1 MRFGIFTLDDWD
13 VSGRTVLCRVDINQ
27 PVDRAAGILRST
39 KRIEACVPT
48 VRELAA
54 QAGVNPNTMQ
64 RALSQL
70 ESDNLVITN
79 RTAGRTVTEDTEI
92 LQKVRRELAR
102 HQVQTY
108 LQQMA
113 LLGYTSQEAAQLLI
127 QEKEETP

>member
-1 MRFGIFTLDDWD
+1 MEWSFQDGLPIWQQLYETLRREIAIGGYAPG
-13 VSGRTVLCRVDINQ
+13 S
-27 PVDRAAGILRST
+27 
-39 KRIEACVPT
+39 KMPT

-79 RTAGRTVTEDTEI
+79 RTAGRTVTEDREI
-92 LQKVRRELAR
+92 LENVRRELAQ

>member
-1 MRFGIFTLDDWD
+1 MEWSFQDGLPIWQQLYETLRREIAIGGYAPG
-13 VSGRTVLCRVDINQ
+13 S
-27 PVDRAAGILRST
+27 
-39 KRIEACVPT
+39 KMPT

-79 RTAGRTVTEDTEI
+79 RTAGRTVTEDREI
-92 LQKVRRELAR
+92 LENVRRELAKR
-102 HQVQTY
+102 QVQTY

-113 LLGYTSQEAAQLLI
+113 LLGYTAGEAAQLLI
-127 QEKEETP
+127 QNKEETP

>member
-1 MRFGIFTLDDWD
+1 MEWSFQDGLPIWQQLYETLRREIAIGGYAPG
-13 VSGRTVLCRVDINQ
+13 S
-27 PVDRAAGILRST
+27 
-39 KRIEACVPT
+39 KMPT

-79 RTAGRTVTEDTEI
+79 RTAGRTVTEDREI
-92 LQKVRRELAR
+92 LENVRRELAKR
-102 HQVQTY
+102 QIQTY

-113 LLGYTSQEAAQLLI
+113 LLGYIAGEAAQLLI
-127 QEKEETP
+127 QNKEETP

>member
-1 MRFGIFTLDDWD
+1 MEWSFQDGLPIWQQLYE
-13 VSGRTVLCRVDINQ
+13 
-27 PVDRAAGILRST
+27 ILRREIAIGGYAPGS
-39 KRIEACVPT
+39 KMPT

-92 LQKVRRELAR
+92 LEKVRRTLAQ

-127 QEKEETP
+127 QNKEETS

>member
-1 MRFGIFTLDDWD
+1 MEWSFQDGLPIWQQLYE
-13 VSGRTVLCRVDINQ
+13 
-27 PVDRAAGILRST
+27 PLRREIAIGGYAPGS
-39 KRIEACVPT
+39 KMPT

-92 LQKVRRELAR
+92 LQKVRRELAQ

>member
-1 MRFGIFTLDDWD
+1 MEWSFQDGLPIWQQLYETLRREIAIGGYAPG
-13 VSGRTVLCRVDINQ
+13 S
-27 PVDRAAGILRST
+27 
-39 KRIEACVPT
+39 KMPT

-79 RTAGRTVTEDTEI
+79 RTAGRTVTEDREI
-92 LQKVRRELAR
+92 LENVRRELAKR
-102 HQVQTY
+102 QIQTY

-113 LLGYTSQEAAQLLI
+113 LLGYTAGEAAQLLI
-127 QEKEETP
+127 QEKEETS

>member
-1 MRFGIFTLDDWD
+1 MKWEFQDGLPIWQQLYETL
-13 VSGRTVLCRVDINQ
+13 RREI
-27 PVDRAAGILRST
+27 ST
-39 KRIEACVPT
+39 GGYAPGSKMPA

-79 RTAGRTVTEDTEI
+79 RTAGRTVTENREI
-92 LQKVRRELAR
+92 LENVRRELAQR
-102 HQVQTY
+102 QVQTY

-113 LLGYTSQEAAQLLI
+113 LLGYTAGEAAQLLI
-127 QEKEETP
+127 QKKEETP

>member
-1 MRFGIFTLDDWD
+1 MEWSFQDGLPIWQQLYETLRREIAIGGYGPG
-13 VSGRTVLCRVDINQ
+13 S
-27 PVDRAAGILRST
+27 
-39 KRIEACVPT
+39 KMPT

-54 QAGVNPNTMQ
+54 QAGVNPHTMQ
-64 RALSQL
+64 RALSRR
-70 ESDNLVITN
+70 ERDNLVITN

>member
-1 MRFGIFTLDDWD
+1 MEWNFQDGLPIWQQLYE
-13 VSGRTVLCRVDINQ
+13 
-27 PVDRAAGILRST
+27 ILRREIAIGGYGPGS
-39 KRIEACVPT
+39 KMPA
-48 VRELAA
+48 VRELAS

-70 ESDNLVITN
+70 ESDGLLITN

-92 LQKVRRELAR
+92 LQKVRKALAR

-113 LLGYTSQEAAQLLI
+113 LLGYTAGEAAQLLN
-127 QEKEETP
+127 QVKEETP

>member
-1 MRFGIFTLDDWD
+1 MEWSFQDGLPIWQQLYETLRREIAIGGYAPG
-13 VSGRTVLCRVDINQ
+13 S
-27 PVDRAAGILRST
+27 
-39 KRIEACVPT
+39 KMPT

-79 RTAGRTVTEDTEI
+79 RTAGRTVTEDREI
-92 LQKVRRELAR
+92 LENVRRELAKR
-102 HQVQTY
+102 QIQTY

>member
-1 MRFGIFTLDDWD
+1 MEWSFQDGLPIWQQLYETLRREIAIGGYEPG
-13 VSGRTVLCRVDINQ
+13 S
-27 PVDRAAGILRST
+27 
-39 KRIEACVPT
+39 KMPT

-79 RTAGRTVTEDTEI
+79 RTAGRTVTENREI
-92 LQKVRRELAR
+92 LENVRRELAQR
-102 HQVQTY
+102 QVQTY

-113 LLGYTSQEAAQLLI
+113 LLGYTAGEAAQLLI
-127 QEKEETP
+127 QKKEETP

>member
-1 MRFGIFTLDDWD
+1 MEWSFQDELPIWQQLYETLRREIAIGGYAPG
-13 VSGRTVLCRVDINQ
+13 S
-27 PVDRAAGILRST
+27 
-39 KRIEACVPT
+39 KMPT

-79 RTAGRTVTEDTEI
+79 RTAGRTVTEDREI
-92 LQKVRRELAR
+92 LENVRRELAKR
-102 HQVQTY
+102 QIQTY

-113 LLGYTSQEAAQLLI
+113 LLGYTAGEAAQLLI
-127 QEKEETP
+127 QNKEETL

>member
-1 MRFGIFTLDDWD
+1 MEWSFQDGLPIWQQLYETLRREIAIGGYEPG
-13 VSGRTVLCRVDINQ
+13 S
-27 PVDRAAGILRST
+27 
-39 KRIEACVPT
+39 KMPT

-79 RTAGRTVTEDTEI
+79 RTAGRTVTENREI
-92 LQKVRRELAR
+92 LGNVRRELAQR
-102 HQVQTY
+102 QVQTY

-113 LLGYTSQEAAQLLI
+113 LLGYTAGEAAQLLI
-127 QEKEETP
+127 QKKEETP

>member
-1 MRFGIFTLDDWD
+1 MEWSFQDGLPIWQQLYETLRREIAIGGYAPG
-13 VSGRTVLCRVDINQ
+13 S
-27 PVDRAAGILRST
+27 
-39 KRIEACVPT
+39 KMPT

-79 RTAGRTVTEDTEI
+79 RTAGRTVTEDREI
-92 LQKVRRELAR
+92 LENVRRELAKR
-102 HQVQTY
+102 QIQTY

-127 QEKEETP
+127 QNKEETP

>member
-1 MRFGIFTLDDWD
+1 MEWSFQDGLPIWQQLYETLRREIAIGGYAPG
-13 VSGRTVLCRVDINQ
+13 S
-27 PVDRAAGILRST
+27 
-39 KRIEACVPT
+39 KMPT

-79 RTAGRTVTEDTEI
+79 RTAGRTVTEDRQI
-92 LQKVRRELAR
+92 LENVRRELAKR
-102 HQVQTY
+102 QIQTY

-113 LLGYTSQEAAQLLI
+113 LLGYTAGEAAQLLI

>member
-1 MRFGIFTLDDWD
+1 MEWSFQDGLPIWQQLYETLRREIAIGGYAPG
-13 VSGRTVLCRVDINQ
+13 S
-27 PVDRAAGILRST
+27 
-39 KRIEACVPT
+39 KMPT

-79 RTAGRTVTEDTEI
+79 RTAGRTVTEDREI
-92 LQKVRRELAR
+92 LENVRRELAKR
-102 HQVQTY
+102 QIQTY

-113 LLGYTSQEAAQLLI
+113 LLGYTAAEAAQLLI
-127 QEKEETP
+127 QNKEETL